1 MLDSKFKDMKK
12 NIKYFMVALLTIFS
26 LSGCSDY
33 FDLSENPNQI
43 TDPPLKGL
51 LSTATSKTALNSYR
65 AGSVTS
71 SYVQYLASPSAGSSF
86 DTYDDVD
93 LTGTWDAVYFAMAD
107 INEMKKKAVA
117 SGASE
122 YTGVAD
128 VMLAYHLAIIT
139 DFFGQGPFKQ
149 AFNSTN
155 LNPVYDSEED
165 LYKSTGDLLNEAIT
179 ELNKTNSSFKLD
191 VGNDLIFGGDKNK
204 WIKFAYMLKARLLN
218 KISKKS
224 SYNPNQVLAAV
235 DNAFKSNSDNA
246 AMSAFS
252 NRNPWNQVAVN
263 NAALV
268 LGGWLSNQLVDAI
281 NGTTFG
287 VVDPRIS
294 KIASKTITNT
304 YKGTPNG
311 VGNVGSAANTV
322 KDESY
327 ISLTGALSSDN
338 SPIYIATYSELK
350 FIEAEAAFRSSQ
362 PTRAYAAYL
371 EGIKASMDQFG
382 VSTTDKDAYLT
393 SSGVA
398 KTALTLTLADIF
410 KEKYVATYLNPEAW
424 NDARRY
430 DYKYKN
436 FTIPINAVLTTYIRR
451 VGYVSGEQSKNGV
464 NVPASVAL
472 STNLYWDKP

>member
-1 MLDSKFKDMKK
+1 
-12 NIKYFMVALLTIFS
+12 MVALLTIFS
-26 LSGCSDY
+26 LSGCKDY

-71 SYVQYLASPSAGSSF
+71 SYVQYLASPSVGSSF

-107 INEMKKKAVA
+107 INEMKKKAVS
-117 SGASE
+117 SGATE

-149 AFNSTN
+149 AFSSTN

-204 WIKFAYMLKARLLN
+204 WIKFAYTLKARLLN

-224 SYNPNQVLAAV
+224 SYNPTQVLAAV

-252 NRNPWNQVAVN
+252 NRNPWNQVALN

-268 LGGWLSNQLVDAI
+268 LGGWLSVQLVDAT

-287 VVDPRIS
+287 VLDPRIS

-327 ISLTGALSSDN
+327 ISLTGALSNDN

-350 FIEAEAAFRSSQ
+350 FIEAEAAFRSLQ
-362 PTRAYAAYL
+362 PIRAYAAYL

-382 VSTTDKDAYLT
+382 VSSTDKNTYLA
-393 SSGVA
+393 SSGV
-398 KTALTLTLADIF
+398 KQTAASLTLADIF

-430 DYKYKN
+430 DYKYKD
-436 FTIPINAVLTTYIRR
+436 FTIPANAVLNTYIRR
-451 VGYVSGEQSKNGV
+451 VDYVSGERSKNGV
-464 NVPASVAL
+464 NIPANVAL
-472 STNLYWDKP
+472 SANLYWDKP